1 MKVAHFI
8 SGKEKCPDPIYDD
21 DYRSYLIN
29 RRMTPRDYRFCKN
42 AVRARSSACAHGPA
56 ASTMIQIFDRKPH
69 MVDHDFDPFT
79 EMGGTFARPAQSWE
93 FCPGS

>member
-29 RRMTPRDYRFCKN
+29 RRMTPSDYRF
-42 AVRARSSACAHGPA
+42 ARTPSERAPVRAR
-56 ASTMIQIFDRKPH
+56 T
-69 MVDHDFDPFT
+69 VLPFQ
-79 EMGGTFARPAQSWE
+79 R
-93 FCPGS
+93 